1 MAKWIQPFPESKIT
15 GHYGTLSEYRKRK
28 GMQPHSGTDWAMRAG
43 TLIPAITSGTVKLI
57 QYSKILGWVVVQT
70 GWDEKKKK
78 TKYIGYCHLY
88 CSFHGAE
95 CKGPAQ
101 GCKTPLKSTK
111 VGDKVEVGQKY
122 LRVGNSGSATT
133 GAHLHATLGNTL
145 KSVFSVT
152 SAKEDLYRFIQ
163 SQSEGP
169 APKQAPKKTQ
179 AVVEPKVKAK
189 NTQSVAEK
197 AKIVYACPH
206 CKKEL
211 K

>member
-1 MAKWIQPFPESKIT
+1 MAEWIMPFPDSKIT

-28 GMQPHSGTDWAMRAG
+28 GMQPHSGTDWAAKAG

-70 GWDEKKKK
+70 GWDAEAKK

-95 CKGPAQ
+95 CKGPSA
-101 GCKTPLKSTK
+101 GCGSPLKSTK

-145 KSVFSVT
+145 KSVFGVT
-152 SAKEDLYRFIQ
+152 AAKEDLYRFIQ
-163 SQSEGP
+163 SKSKRP
-169 APKQAPKKTQ
+169 TPKQETPKAKP
-179 AVVEPKVKAK
+179 VVESKVE
-189 NTQSVAEK
+189 T
-197 AKIVYACPH
+197 KIIYACPH